1 MADQGDHPDFEV
13 RPGHRACADRLEWEG
28 HHQECEDPPDL
39 HLMADPHLTLIM
51 DHQAWGDRH
60 PQEWDRQE
68 WGLPVW
74 GRRVW
79 GHPQEW

>member
-1 MADQGDHPDFEV
+1 
-13 RPGHRACADRLEWEG
+13 
-28 HHQECEDPPDL
+28 
-39 HLMADPHLTLIM
+39 MADPHLTLIM

-79 GHPQEW
+79 GHPQECAQ